1 MPLGIPAHGTWAGKP
16 ALLARIEAV
25 SHLVGVLDQ
34 KAADLTASVAAALV
48 GIRLQAPLNR
58 VTCHAQDSGDMTDG
72 LVFFKNKLPH
82 KKTAFCCDHGF

>member
-1 MPLGIPAHGTWAGKP
+1 MPRGKDWILHQRWTA
-16 ALLARIEAV
+16 ALACIEAV

-34 KAADLTASVAAALV
+34 KAAGLTAGVTAGLV

-58 VTCHAQDSGDMTDG
+58 VACHAQDSGDMTDG

>member
-1 MPLGIPAHGTWAGKP
+1 MPRGKDWILHQRWTA
-16 ALLARIEAV
+16 ALACIEAV

-34 KAADLTASVAAALV
+34 KAAGLTASVTAVLV
-48 GIRLQAPLNR
+48 GIRLQAPLNCF
-58 VTCHAQDSGDMTDG
+58 TCHAQDSGDMTDG